1 MFGAIVCICLL
12 ATTQSFQ
19 LYKEHPVSVESPRV
33 DTSVPIKLTYIDRFS
48 QWWPPAAIAQGLAV
62 PGYTTTTLPFNYIA
76 LAFWTYA
83 GGPVDAALV
92 WSNPLYYFGAG
103 DLGNSS
109 DEIQRTLKA
118 NYSNA
123 GIKLLVS
130 AFGAT
135 ENPTSSEYD
144 VYDCARKLAD
154 FVNNNNL
161 DGVDIDWE
169 DTPAFLKGDGSG
181 ENWLI
186 TLTQ

>member
-12 ATTQSFQ
+12 ATTQSYQ
-19 LYKEHPVSVESPRV
+19 LYKERPVSVEPPRV
-33 DTSVPIKLTYIDRFS
+33 DASVPIKLTYIDRFA
-48 QWWPPAAIAQGLAV
+48 QWWPPSAIAQGLAV

-92 WSNPLYYFGAG
+92 WSNLIYYMGAG
-103 DLGNSS
+103 VFGDNNT
-109 DEIQRTLKA
+109 EIQTNLKQKYA
-118 NYSNA
+118 DA
-123 GIKLLVS
+123 GIKLIVS

-135 ENPTSSEYD
+135 ENPTSAGYD
-144 VYDCARKLAD
+144 VYDCAKKLAE
-154 FVNNNNL
+154 FVNDNNL

-181 ENWLI
+181 E
-186 TLTQ
+186 